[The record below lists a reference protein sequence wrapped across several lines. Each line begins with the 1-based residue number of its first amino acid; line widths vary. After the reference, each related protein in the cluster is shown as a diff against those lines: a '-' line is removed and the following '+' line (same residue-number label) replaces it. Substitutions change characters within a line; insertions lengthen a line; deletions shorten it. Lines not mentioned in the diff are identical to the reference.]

1 MQRLLFEECL
11 EERVSNE
18 IDTFNLGT
26 IVLYTP
32 PYRPP
37 GPVFCGTCGGV
48 KNPMEDFRDSSLPPL
63 SSQQDSLAIVGVIY
77 LDTSTYRP
85 APYAHTPILPEDIPE
100 FRFNIPEVKMYESP
114 TLPSP
119 LDNFRETYRTPPDLL
134 LETPQYPF
142 PPFVQE
148 SSFGSPG
155 FPNLLR
161 ESESPL
167 SHFGKSSLHRQDPL
181 EMFRATYIKDPEP
194 LFETPR
200 YKPPSL
206 YLDPE
211 PFGPPKPLFEIPPY
225 EPPKIPEWE
234 FPKTEPS
241 KFQAYRDLL
250 EESKP
255 LISLYEPPKRE
266 GIGLLNAE
274 DFQFGYALGEGVKVS
289 FHGIS
294 ETRLTHS
301 HVKLQGSR
309 DPLKEFNG
317 YESAILDIVLQNN
330 FKRFT

>member
-1 MQRLLFEECL
+1 MIKMQRLLFEECL

-32 PYRPP
+32 PSRPPGPVFCGTCGGVKNPMEDFRDSSLPPLSSQQDSLAIVGVIYLDTSTYRPAPYAHTPILP

-134 LETPQYPF
+134 LETTQYPF

-211 PFGPPKPLFEIPPY
+211 PFGPPKPLLKIPPY

-241 KFQAYRDLL
+241 
-250 EESKP
+250 
-255 LISLYEPPKRE
+255 
-266 GIGLLNAE
+266 
-274 DFQFGYALGEGVKVS
+274 
-289 FHGIS
+289 
-294 ETRLTHS
+294 
-301 HVKLQGSR
+301 
-309 DPLKEFNG
+309 
-317 YESAILDIVLQNN
+317 
-330 FKRFT
+330 